1 MKKTL
6 LIIIILL
13 AGCKTPSLDER
24 GRLEKIRIMV
34 PALIDIEFDYYKDEE
49 NKGKNKYEKP
59 ESETVNG
66 YPRLMPLREKE
77 AKD

>member
-6 LIIIILL
+6 LITIMLL
-13 AGCKTPSLDER
+13 AGCKTPSLDEG

-49 NKGKNKYEKP
+49 NKGKSKHKRLEPATK
-59 ESETVNG
+59 TVNG
-66 YPRLMPLREKE
+66 YPKLMPLRK
-77 AKD
+77 K

>member
-6 LIIIILL
+6 LIIVILL
-13 AGCKTPSLDER
+13 TGCKTPSLDER

-49 NKGKNKYEKP
+49 NKGKDKREKQEPLP
-59 ESETVNG
+59 ETING
-66 YPRLMPLREKE
+66 YPRLMPLRK
-77 AKD
+77 K

>member
-6 LIIIILL
+6 LLIIILL

-49 NKGKNKYEKP
+49 NKGKNRPQKQEP
-59 ESETVNG
+59 SPETVNG
-66 YPRLMPLREKE
+66 YPRLMPLRK
-77 AKD
+77 K

>member
-49 NKGKNKYEKP
+49 NKGKSKHKKL
-59 ESETVNG
+59 ESAAETVNG
-66 YPRLMPLREKE
+66 YPKLMPLRK
-77 AKD
+77 K

>member
-6 LIIIILL
+6 LIIIILF
-13 AGCKTPSLDER
+13 AGCKTPSLDEG

-49 NKGKNKYEKP
+49 NKGKSRPKKQKP
-59 ESETVNG
+59 SPETINS
-66 YPRLMPLREKE
+66 YPKLMPLTK
-77 AKD
+77 K